1 MGGVGQD
8 LRIGAQHIQDR
19 FAEQIQHH
27 GQECAGQQGTPAAK
41 TGDAAGILAVTG
53 TQRIG
58 HHGTATHAQH
68 SGTGRGQGKDRSHHR
83 YRCGLSSV
91 LQQSDEKQIGHIID
105 DHDQNR

>member
-1 MGGVGQD
+1 MGGERQD
-8 LRIGAQHIQDR
+8 LGIGAQQIQNR
-19 FAEQIQHH
+19 FTEQIQYH
-27 GQECAGQQGTPAAK
+27 GQEYAGQQGTPAAK

-58 HHGTATHAQH
+58 HHGTATHAQY

-83 YRCGLSSV
+83 HRCGLGSV
-91 LQQSDEKQIGHIID
+91 FQQSDEKQIGHIID